1 MTALP
6 TILAL
11 CAIYFAGFLTL
22 AAARIALER
31 MAQPL

>member
-11 CAIYFAGFLTL
+11 CALYFAGFLTL
-22 AAARIALER
+22 AAARIAIER
-31 MAQPL
+31 AVKPW